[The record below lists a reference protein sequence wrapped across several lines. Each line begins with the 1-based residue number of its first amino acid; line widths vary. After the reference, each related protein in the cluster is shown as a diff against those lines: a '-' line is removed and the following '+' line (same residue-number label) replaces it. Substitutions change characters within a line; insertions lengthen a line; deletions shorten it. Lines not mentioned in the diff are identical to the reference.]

1 MHSQSECLFLLL
13 TTGVRSSSWTTC
25 RCEMFPATGR
35 GSSPSTAAFSP
46 TSPKGRT
53 ATTKLCT
60 DRARRSYEQGIGW
73 SRAADE
79 TKHSGNMNVIKAQAT
94 KQFPHPQ
101 LFCLYKEV
109 HLKCAKHN
117 NSHSVLFLFPHSSPR
132 NTSAAFTAGTSQ

>member
-25 RCEMFPATGR
+25 RCEMFPAIGR

-60 DRARRSYEQGIGW
+60 DRARRSYEQGISW
-73 SRAADE
+73 SGAADE

-109 HLKCAKHN
+109 HLKCARHN
-117 NSHSVLFLFPHSSPR
+117 NSHSVIFIYSFLSKKHECSLHSR
-132 NTSAAFTAGTSQ
+132 HHSQ